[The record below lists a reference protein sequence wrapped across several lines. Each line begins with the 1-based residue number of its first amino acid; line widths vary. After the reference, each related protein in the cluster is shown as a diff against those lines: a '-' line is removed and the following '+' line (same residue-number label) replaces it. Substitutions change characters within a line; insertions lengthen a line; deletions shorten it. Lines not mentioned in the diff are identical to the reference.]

1 MYVEQMLRDCEVC
14 HRRFAVQ
21 YEFSAPRVPSW
32 SSDRIHLRDL
42 RCPSCGHLNP
52 LIMLMYAHHVA
63 VKSIP
68 GPDAADLR
76 VRPNAVRRLWMAS
89 AASLSRRLTRRE
101 QMARHFMVAAIDL
114 MRRFRPLLP

>member
-14 HRRFAVQ
+14 NRRFAVQ
-21 YEFSAPRVPSW
+21 YEFSAPRIPSS
-32 SSDRIHLRDL
+32 SSDRVHVRVL

-68 GPDAADLR
+68 GPDPSEVR
-76 VRPNAVRRLWMAS
+76 VRPNTLRRLWMS
-89 AASLSRRLTRRE
+89 RTPDRPRRLTRRE
-101 QMARHFMVAAIDL
+101 QMARHFVVAAVGL
-114 MRRFRPLLP
+114 LRRFRPFLP